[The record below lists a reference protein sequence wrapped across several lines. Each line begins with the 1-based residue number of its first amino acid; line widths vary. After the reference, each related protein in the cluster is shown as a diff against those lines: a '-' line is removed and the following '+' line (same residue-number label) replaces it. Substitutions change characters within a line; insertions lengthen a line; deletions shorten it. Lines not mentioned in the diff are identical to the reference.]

1 MKKKIL
7 LFIASALIFSSC
19 DDLFE
24 PAPENQQGTAQ
35 MYDDPEY
42 ARGILHNVYS
52 QIPGYYDNSEYATD
66 DAVTNQMTNTFLQMA
81 TGAWTN
87 SSYNPLSQWTNSYN
101 AIQYINLFLENVG
114 EVNWS
119 DDEEMNSLFARR
131 MKGEAYGLRGMFYY
145 YLMRAHAGYGEN
157 GELLGVP
164 VITEYQTS
172 QSDFNLPRASFQ
184 TCIDQIYADL
194 AQAET
199 LLPLEY
205 EDVSTVPVDFQ
216 ALTEDASKYN
226 NVMGAKARQLFNGLI
241 AKAFRARTALLAAS
255 PLYQDA
261 SKLHGL
267 MQLMLQ
273 LMYLIIKVENLLIME
288 LNIILLL

>member
-24 PAPENQQGTAQ
+24 PALENQQGTEQ

-52 QIPGYYDNSEYATD
+52 LIPGYYDNSEYATD
-66 DAVTNQMTNTFLQMA
+66 DAVTNQMTHTFLQMA

-101 AIQYINLFLENVG
+101 AIQYINLFLENAD
-114 EVNWS
+114 EVKWS

-145 YLMRAHAGYGEN
+145 YLMRAHAGFGEN

-164 VITEYQTS
+164 LITEYQTS

-184 TCIDQIYADL
+184 ACLSSIYSDL

-205 EDVSTVPVDFQ
+205 E
-216 ALTEDASKYN
+216 EIGRASCRER
-226 NVMGAKARQLFNGLI
+226 V
-241 AKAFRARTALLAAS
+241 
-255 PLYQDA
+255 
-261 SKLHGL
+261 
-267 MQLMLQ
+267 
-273 LMYLIIKVENLLIME
+273 
-288 LNIILLL
+288 